1 MRQHTTPYIVFSNG
15 GITRKLSRLSLSGTG
30 EKMFNEDWLQDFV
43 FNYPDVLPVG
53 EIEPV
58 FASLIPVCRELE
70 TNAGILDNLF
80 INNTGMLTLVECKL
94 WRNPQARREVVGQI
108 LDYAQ
113 QLSRLSYSD
122 LENAIRKTTKNQ
134 VTSLYQLVNQGSEEI
149 AEQEFIDNVCRNL
162 KRGRF
167 LLLIVGD
174 GIRESVEQIADFLQ
188 NYANLN
194 FTFALIEVAV
204 FTLPEP
210 AEGDLFVQSR
220 VITRTVEIE
229 RSVVRVEDSSGNVKT
244 TIDTKPPIKN
254 TISQEVFFEQLSQK
268 DSDCAKKLSDFLEKA
283 KNDFDLIIVPGSS
296 SLSLKTS
303 DERFNFAVFMK
314 DGSVSF
320 AEFWLR
326 TVRLGY
332 SEIGDIYLNK
342 VAGLIPGAITT
353 LVGTKEQYLQV
364 KKDQHWLKIADVLEV
379 QNQFLD
385 LISETIHKIRE
396 TMD

>member
-1 MRQHTTPYIVFSNG
+1 MHQHTTPYIVSPNS
-15 GITRKLSRLSLSGTG
+15 GITRKLSRLNLSGRG
-30 EKMFNEDWLQDFV
+30 EKRFDEDWLQDFI
-43 FNYPDVLPVG
+43 FNYPYVLPIEEV
-53 EIEPV
+53 EPV

-80 INNTGMLTLVECKL
+80 INNAGMLTLVECKL

-113 QLSRLSYSD
+113 QVSCWSYSD
-122 LENAIRKTTKNQ
+122 LENAIKKTTKNQ

-149 AEQEFIDNVCRNL
+149 AEQEFIDNVSRNL

-194 FTFALIEVAV
+194 FTFALIELAV
-204 FTLPEP
+204 FQLPET

-229 RSVVRVEDSSGNVKT
+229 RSVVRIEDNRVTVETPIVA
-244 TIDTKPPIKN
+244 KPPAKN
-254 TISQEVFFEQLSQK
+254 KISQEVFFEELSKK
-268 DSDCAKKLSDFLEKA
+268 DSDCAEKLSNFLEKA
-283 KNDFDLIIVPGSS
+283 TNDLDLIIVPGSS
-296 SLSLKTS
+296 SLSLKTC
-303 DERFNFAVFMK
+303 DEKLNFAVFYK
-314 DGSVSF
+314 NGNVSF
-320 AEFWLR
+320 AEFWSR
-326 TVRLGY
+326 YTRLAY
-332 SEIGDIYLNK
+332 PKIGEKYLSK
-342 VAGLIPGAITT
+342 IVDLIPGAI
-353 LVGTKEQYLQV
+353 LLGAKEEYLQV
-364 KKDQHWLKIADVLEV
+364 KKDQHWLKIAEVLEV

-385 LISETIHKIRE
+385 LITETIHEIRE